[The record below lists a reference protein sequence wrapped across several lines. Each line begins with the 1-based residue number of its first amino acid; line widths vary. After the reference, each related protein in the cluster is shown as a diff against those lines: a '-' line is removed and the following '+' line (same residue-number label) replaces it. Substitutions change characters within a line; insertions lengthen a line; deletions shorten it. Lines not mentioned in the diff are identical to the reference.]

1 MKGETKPEFT
11 RYQILLLAIIALV
24 LMTIVLDFMLM
35 SALSAILLPKLEITT
50 KQFGLLVSAYPISA
64 GISAILLSGYAD
76 KVDRRKLLLFFYS
89 GFLIGL
95 LFCANAP
102 SFHALIVA
110 RIITGIFG
118 GVVGPI
124 CFSIVT
130 DLFQTTQRGRA
141 FGILQMA
148 SAGSQILGLPLA
160 LYLASELD
168 WHFAFGLVLF
178 LGIIA
183 VFLIFWKIKPIDRH
197 LQMLAK
203 VNPLHHSLKIIS
215 NRNYL
220 IMFLSNTVLVSGD
233 IILMTF
239 SSAFCTNNLGV
250 NLDDLPLLYGIAGV
264 ATFIFAPII
273 GRLTDKYGTLNV
285 FLVGTILTIMMVA
298 VFTNLG
304 INPLWA
310 VIIVHTLL
318 FLGNNA
324 RSISSS
330 ALGTVVPEVE
340 DRGAFMAV
348 DAAMQLAVGGVAAM
362 LAGLIVFQSEDGMI
376 INFPSLGLVVI
387 SLMILTSGL
396 IYVIDRMVKRRDETK
411 SLGEV

>member
-1 MKGETKPEFT
+1 
-11 RYQILLLAIIALV
+11 
-24 LMTIVLDFMLM
+24 
-35 SALSAILLPKLEITT
+35 
-50 KQFGLLVSAYPISA
+50 
-64 GISAILLSGYAD
+64 
-76 KVDRRKLLLFFYS
+76 
-89 GFLIGL
+89 
-95 LFCANAP
+95 
-102 SFHALIVA
+102 
-110 RIITGIFG
+110 
-118 GVVGPI
+118 
-124 CFSIVT
+124 
-130 DLFQTTQRGRA
+130 
-141 FGILQMA
+141 
-148 SAGSQILGLPLA
+148 
-160 LYLASELD
+160 
-168 WHFAFGLVLF
+168 
-178 LGIIA
+178 
-183 VFLIFWKIKPIDRH
+183 
-197 LQMLAK
+197 
-203 VNPLHHSLKIIS
+203 
-215 NRNYL
+215 
-220 IMFLSNTVLVSGD
+220 MFLSNTVLVSGD

-250 NLDDLPLLYGIAGV
+250 DLDDLPLLYGIAGIS
-264 ATFIFAPII
+264 TFIFAPII

-362 LAGLIVFQSEDGMI
+362 IAGLIVFQSEDGMI
-376 INFPSLGLVVI
+376 NNFPSLGLVVI

-396 IYVIDRMVKRRDETK
+396 IYVIDRMVKRRDDTK

>member
-1 MKGETKPEFT
+1 MMNGETSPKFT
-11 RYQILLLAIIALV
+11 RYQYLILAIITLV
-24 LMTIVLDFMLM
+24 FLTIVLDFMLM

-64 GISAILLSGYAD
+64 GISTILLSGYAD
-76 KVDRRKLLLFFYS
+76 KFDRKKLLLFFYS
-89 GFLIGL
+89 GFLLGI
-95 LFCANAP
+95 LFCTNAP
-102 SFHALIVA
+102 SFQVLVVA

-124 CFSIVT
+124 GFAIVT
-130 DLFQTTQRGRA
+130 DLFETTQRGRA
-141 FGILQMA
+141 MGILQMA

-160 LYLASELD
+160 LYLASELN
-168 WHFAFGLVLF
+168 WRVAFGLVLF
-178 LGIIA
+178 LGINAI
-183 VFLIFWKIKPIDRH
+183 VLVFWKIRPVDKH
-197 LQMLAK
+197 LQIQAK

-220 IMFLSNTVLVSGD
+220 MVFLNNTLLVSAD

-250 NLDDLPLLYGIAGV
+250 DLDDLPLLYGIAGI

-273 GRLTDKYGTLNV
+273 GRLTDKYGTLNI
-285 FLVGTILTIMMVA
+285 FLAGTAMTIMMVA

-318 FLGNNA
+318 LLGNNA

-348 DAAMQLAVGGVAAM
+348 DAAMQLAIGGVAAM
-362 LAGLIVFQSEDGMI
+362 IAGLIVFQSVDGMI
-376 INFPSLGLVVI
+376 NNFPTLGVVVI
-387 SLMILTSGL
+387 SLMILTCGVMYM
-396 IYVIDRMVKRRDETK
+396 INRMVTRRNITSE
-411 SLGEV
+411 